1 MRLVT
6 PRHFG
11 LLVQGRSN
19 VVVVVKTEHRK
30 SAHHIIHN
38 LNERSQDTIATSPFV
53 NQITTIQ
60 LWREGFT
67 A

>member
-19 VVVVVKTEHRK
+19 VVVVVKTEQRK
-30 SAHHIIHN
+30 SAHLMHIVHT
-38 LNERSQDTIATSPFV
+38 LNERERGD
-53 NQITTIQ
+53 
-60 LWREGFT
+60 
-67 A
+67 